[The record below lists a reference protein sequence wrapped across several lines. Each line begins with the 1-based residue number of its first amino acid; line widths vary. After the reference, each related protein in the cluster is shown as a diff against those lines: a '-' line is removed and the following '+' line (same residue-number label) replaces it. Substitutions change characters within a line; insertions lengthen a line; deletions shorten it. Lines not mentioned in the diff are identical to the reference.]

1 MYLSGG
7 ATVKRIKDL
16 KTRGVGTHGIQRKAS
31 VGDAV
36 REFLEKD
43 VSSLVVYDGEKMVGI
58 FTKNDLVGCSCH
70 PDGIRGLKVGDY
82 METGVFTTTVDAD
95 LDDVMKVM
103 TDKGFRHVPVLE
115 GNRVVGMVTSID
127 ILVHQRTHFGEQTD
141 ELLRYIQGS
150 Y

>member
-1 MYLSGG
+1 M
-7 ATVKRIKDL
+7 KRIKDL
-16 KTRGVGTHGIQRKAS
+16 KTRGVGTHGIQREAS
-31 VGDAV
+31 VADAV

-43 VSSLVVYDGEKMVGI
+43 VSALVVYDGEKMVGI
-58 FTKNDLVGCSCH
+58 FTKNDLVRCCSCD
-70 PDGIRGLKVGDY
+70 PDGIRGLKVRDH
-82 METGVFTTTVDAD
+82 MKTGVFTTTVDAD

>member
-1 MYLSGG
+1 M
-7 ATVKRIKDL
+7 KRIKDL
-16 KTRGVGTHGIQRKAS
+16 KTRGVGTHGIQREAS
-31 VGDAV
+31 VEDAV

-43 VSSLVVYDGEKMVGI
+43 ISALVVYDGEKMVGI
-58 FTKNDLVGCSCH
+58 FTKNDLVSCSCH

-95 LDDVMKVM
+95 LDDVMSIM
-103 TDKGFRHVPVLE
+103 RAEGFRHVPVLE
-115 GNRVVGMVTSID
+115 DSRVVGMVTSID
-127 ILVHQRTHFGEQTD
+127 ILVHQRAHLGEQKD

>member
-1 MYLSGG
+1 M
-7 ATVKRIKDL
+7 KRIKDL
-16 KTRGVGTHGIQRKAS
+16 KTRGVGTHGIQREAS
-31 VGDAV
+31 VADAV

-43 VSSLVVYDGEKMVGI
+43 VSALVVYDGEKMVGI
-58 FTKNDLVGCSCH
+58 FTKNDLVSCSSH
-70 PDGIRGLKVGDY
+70 PDGIRKLKVGDH

-103 TDKGFRHVPVLE
+103 LDEGFRHVPVLE
-115 GNRVVGMVTSID
+115 DNRVIGMVTSID
-127 ILVHQRTHFGEQTD
+127 ILVHQRAHLGEQRD

>member
-1 MYLSGG
+1 M
-7 ATVKRIKDL
+7 KRIKDL
-16 KTRGVGTHGIQRKAS
+16 KTRGVGTHGIQREAS
-31 VGDAV
+31 VEDAV

-43 VSSLVVYDGEKMVGI
+43 ISALVVYDGGKMVGI
-58 FTKNDLVGCSCH
+58 FTKNDLVRCCSCH
-70 PDGIRGLKVGDY
+70 PNEVRGLKVGDY

-103 TDKGFRHVPVLE
+103 MDKGFRHVPVLE

-127 ILVHQRTHFGEQTD
+127 ILVHQRAHFGEQRD